1 MATTTPHL
9 SPDASTARPT
19 DDASDAD
26 SLPGHVATASR
37 LDEGRFRTLLR
48 RWNRHQDLRRD
59 GADVATLS
67 RSREVLD
74 AAREALRSAPYG
86 RGA

>member
-1 MATTTPHL
+1 MATATPHL
-9 SPDASTARPT
+9 SPDAPTALPT
-19 DDASDAD
+19 DAASAAD
-26 SLPGHVATASR
+26 SLPGNDTTDSR

-59 GADVATLS
+59 GADIATLS

-74 AAREALRSAPYG
+74 AAREALRNAPYG

>member
-1 MATTTPHL
+1 MPTTTPHL
-9 SPDASTARPT
+9 PT
-19 DDASDAD
+19 DTHIAPESDAD
-26 SLPGHVATASR
+26 SGELFEHDQAGTESR

-59 GADVATLS
+59 GADLATLS
-67 RSREVLD
+67 RSSEVLA

>member
-1 MATTTPHL
+1 MQSMTSDL
-9 SPDASTARPT
+9 PDTS
-19 DDASDAD
+19 AD
-26 SLPGHVATASR
+26 SG

-59 GADVATLS
+59 GADIATLA
-67 RSREVLD
+67 RSAEVLA

>member
-1 MATTTPHL
+1 MPTRTPHRSTDPRPVSG
-9 SPDASTARPT
+9 SPSG
-19 DDASDAD
+19 AD
-26 SLPGHVATASR
+26 PGADHMGATGPR
-37 LDEGRFRTLLR
+37 LDEGSFRSLLR

-59 GADVATLS
+59 GADIATLA

-86 RGA
+86 RAA